1 MDNTI
6 KMDVKTIIKSID
18 FSELDGK
25 SILITGA
32 SGLIGTYFLY
42 TLYMINEKGYK
53 LSSINIVIRNEL
65 PQFLRDIVTELKA
78 NVYKGDLSDDEF
90 VNSLPFSDY
99 IIHAAGY
106 GQPARFVADA
116 DKTLKINTVVTF
128 ALLDKLNKNG
138 KFLYTSSSAVY
149 SGLIKDSFEE
159 EDIGITNTVHP
170 RACYIEGKKC
180 GEAIIN
186 AYRLKGIN
194 AKAVRLSYTYGPGV
208 RENDD
213 RVLYSFIRKAKTGKI
228 DMLDNGKSE
237 RIYCYVSDAIEMMWK
252 IFLFGKEAVYNVGGK
267 EKITILE
274 IAELISKYFDSELS
288 VSNNQDGYLGSSCIE
303 RLSINKY
310 EKEFSKKSFISVKE
324 GISRTI
330 QWFIEEQ
337 R

>member
-1 MDNTI
+1 M
-6 KMDVKTIIKSID
+6 
-18 FSELDGK
+18 
-25 SILITGA
+25 
-32 SGLIGTYFLY
+32 
-42 TLYMINEKGYK
+42 
-53 LSSINIVIRNEL
+53 
-65 PQFLRDIVTELKA
+65 
-78 NVYKGDLSDDEF
+78 
-90 VNSLPFSDY
+90 
-99 IIHAAGY
+99 
-106 GQPARFVADA
+106 
-116 DKTLKINTVVTF
+116 
-128 ALLDKLNKNG
+128 LDKLNKNG
-138 KFLYTSSSAVY
+138 KILYASSSAVY

-252 IFLFGKEAVYNVGGK
+252 IFLFGKEAIYNVGGK

-288 VSNNQDGYLGSSCIE
+288 VSNNQNGYLGSSCIE

-324 GISRTI
+324 GISKTI
-330 QWFIEEQ
+330 QWFVEEQ